1 MCHEMSLDDIGCY
14 WNDMFWM
21 KYCTAVLSFS
31 WRFEEAA
38 VEKSYR
44 LPMVTRSLL
53 PLAWNLLQLQVSL
66 EQLCA
71 SPWGDQLQLLDLSQ
85 CSMKLRNNQ
94 CWFVCMSCLFVK
106 SCETPRQFAKHISTQ
121 KDMDKLIPSTLF
133 ITSMRL
139 KSAPI
144 RIIQE
149 MSFALR
155 YMKYHERVFS
165 EVATQKKLWNKNP
178 ETKQGKKKYNT
189 IFFNRIWIS
198 KRSNR
203 INTFFLGIFVA

>member
-1 MCHEMSLDDIGCY
+1 
-14 WNDMFWM
+14 
-21 KYCTAVLSFS
+21 
-31 WRFEEAA
+31 
-38 VEKSYR
+38 
-44 LPMVTRSLL
+44 MVTRSLL

-178 ETKQGKKKYNT
+178 ETKQGKNKYNT